1 MSGRLSELD
10 FLTTE
15 QVRVLGQDFSSRWFS
30 IQAIRN
36 ETRNTLESVD
46 KASARD
52 QAARFDDADDG
63 RGMAAMFWDLFSVL
77 KKKDYENELLY
88 VATWLRVLL
97 EQKPQRAAN
106 FYHINQDPI
115 KPFVEILFRQF
126 SKTQNEILGNVAVC
140 CGTIVQYAPSAASKD
155 EYNNLNNFGRWLPQE
170 LSKAARQSMS
180 EVYLESLGVC
190 LKNSLGNNQ
199 VMEIICE
206 DSFAD
211 IMFKFIIHEKNQD
224 FQVLYLAGFA
234 LLKVALKE
242 SMRDVIANHA
252 NLTKAIINLISTNKK
267 EKVQR
272 IYLTVVECLLDVGNF
287 SEMCIMYGLFPV
299 LERLSIQ
306 VDFKDEDVK
315 QTIDLLIQ
323 KLRPQIKVMSSMERY
338 ERELKTKTLE
348 WGPVHDEKFWK
359 TNFMRFEK
367 NEFSLIK
374 DLVRLLESN
383 DPQTVCVAANDLGEF
398 ARLYPDGRRLISRFG
413 AKDRFFV
420 LLEESP
426 DENVRKHV
434 LLATQKTL
442 VSKWQSIE

>member
-1 MSGRLSELD
+1 LTAEQARILS
-10 FLTTE
+10 
-15 QVRVLGQDFSSRWFS
+15 QDRTSRWFS
-30 IQAIRN
+30 LQAITN
-36 ETRNTLESVD
+36 KTRDTLETVD
-46 KASARD
+46 GASARD
-52 QAARFDDADDG
+52 QAARFDDDEDG
-63 RGMAAMFWDLFSVL
+63 KSMAAMFWDLFSVL
-77 KKKDYENELLY
+77 KKKDYESELLY

-97 EQKPQRAAN
+97 EQKPTRAKN
-106 FYHINQDPI
+106 FYLIGRDPI
-115 KPFVEILFRQF
+115 KPLVEILFRQF
-126 SKTQNEILGNVAVC
+126 SKQQNEILANVSVC
-140 CGTIVQYAPSAASKD
+140 CGTIVQNAPGKASKD
-155 EYNNLNNFGRWLPQE
+155 EYNTLTNFGRWIPQE
-170 LSKAARQSMS
+170 LSKASRLSMN
-180 EVYLESLGVC
+180 ETYLESMVMC
-190 LKNSLGNNQ
+190 LKNALGNVQ

-211 IMFKFIIHEKNQD
+211 IMFKFIIHEKNQN

-234 LLKVALKE
+234 LLKVALKDK
-242 SMRDVIANHA
+242 MRDVLANHA
-252 NLTKAIINLISTNKK
+252 NLAKAIIKIISTNKK

-272 IYLTVVECLLDVGNF
+272 IYLTVVECLLDAGNF

-299 LERLSIQ
+299 LERLNIQ

-315 QTIDLLIQ
+315 ETIDLLIK

-359 TNFMRFEK
+359 TNFMRFERA
-367 NEFSLIK
+367 EYALVK

-426 DENVRKHV
+426 DESVRKHV

-442 VSKWQSIE
+442 VSKWQSID